1 MESCLQQELKK
12 NENSEITTASIAP
25 ITVEDAC
32 ASSKVITRFL
42 KEKWRYW
49 SKRFQNQHFKPTT
62 SVFSYSQS

>member
-42 KEKWRYW
+42 KEKMEILVKTFPK
-49 SKRFQNQHFKPTT
+49 STF
-62 SVFSYSQS
+62 